1 MGFPLS
7 HSPRIKTS
15 SILSNGVLYSL
26 VFAELAEEFLTT
38 YSHVTIGSANLVA
51 NHDITQIV
59 EVCSQDDKPS
69 M

>member
-1 MGFPLS
+1 MP
-7 HSPRIKTS
+7 
-15 SILSNGVLYSL
+15 
-26 VFAELAEEFLTT
+26 VFTELAEEFLTE
-38 YSHVTIGSANLVA
+38 YSHVTVGSTNLVA